1 MEAPP
6 IRHSLCLYGDYLFWC
21 LIFITFLILTGGKV
35 NKKAKGVKG
44 YFVIAT
50 DLMSL
55 LLSFI
60 VFKKVIAI
68 LFAYRHSQQ
77 HPLPPSI

>member
-1 MEAPP
+1 
-6 IRHSLCLYGDYLFWC
+6 
-21 LIFITFLILTGGKV
+21 LIFIIFLILTGRKV
-35 NKKAKGVKG
+35 NKKAKGVKGYFG

-55 LLSFI
+55 LLSFS

-68 LFAYRHSQQ
+68 LFACHHSQQ
-77 HPLPPSI
+77 HPLPPVYENDGRIRRGIVRGFICI